1 MLASS
6 WLSPTKLGLS
16 CQVAGA
22 SASAKFITG
31 ELQGTSIST
40 TQTTAWPS
48 GLAPQVPPEFWH
60 GTITTSVPNL
70 NMDHWWQE
78 CQKYQRPTNHRV
90 NDKTPWFQET
100 ILLCWPSVTV
110 LLKVSFQSS
119 FYNKCLLTKAKAW
132 KYKSEELTSSPI
144 WKYKSP
150 SKVKVVWEDRAWD
163 LIKLNKFISFV
174 LDKMPAKYA
183 SAL

>member
-16 CQVAGA
+16 CQVA

-31 ELQGTSIST
+31 ELQGPVCKAPTTIST
-40 TQTTAWPS
+40 TKARHHKHHS
-48 GLAPQVPPEFWH
+48 NHSLAPQVPPEFWH
-60 GTITTSVPNL
+60 SSTITTSVPNL

-78 CQKYQRPTNHRV
+78 YHKYQRPTNHRV
-90 NDKTPWFQET
+90 NDKTPWYQET
-100 ILLCWPSVTV
+100 ILLTICLLVV
-110 LLKVSFQSS
+110 LLKCRLKQ
-119 FYNKCLLTKAKAW
+119 LLRQMFTDQARAW

-163 LIKLNKFISFV
+163 LIKL
-174 LDKMPAKYA
+174 
-183 SAL
+183 